1 MNWLRRNIDVSKFRG
16 ISFARG
22 AFKVAPVAA
31 CVALALA
38 SANVVASGV
47 HVTGACPDTL
57 SRWSAPGTANEL
69 LQRALD
75 RANARAAK
83 APVRAH
89 VVSAPQR
96 PASTLV
102 VGNCADDGSPDSL
115 RSVIAAATSG
125 DTIDLSQLTCATI
138 TLTQGEIAVAVDDLT
153 VHGPGTAALTIDAG
167 GTSRVFNASGTG
179 TLAIDQITLTRGFYT
194 DTGVGYAGGSCVYAA
209 GNLALTNVTV
219 SSCTNTNANSGGAV
233 STKGDLTLES
243 STLSGNVCG
252 GINGLGTGCG
262 GAAVQ
267 AYGTTRVSN
276 STISG
281 NAAGN
286 PDFSDANPTIAGAIF
301 ALGPLVIENSTISGN
316 FADFAAAVLAIR
328 SVTLH
333 NSTIT
338 GNSAQYFTGGIEMST
353 SDPTTSLDLQ
363 SSIISGNT
371 LTICGSAD
379 LYYNPSV
386 FVSPTITG
394 DHNLIS
400 DADLV
405 LPPDTLAG
413 DALLQ
418 PLADNGGPTKTHAL
432 GKGSPAIDAGSNPDN
447 RAFDQRGSGFARVG
461 GASADIGAFEV
472 QAGSDVIFENGFDL
486 PSE

>member
-1 MNWLRRNIDVSKFRG
+1 MSKFHG

-22 AFKVAPVAA
+22 AFKHAPVAA

-38 SANVVASGV
+38 SANAFASDV
-47 HVTGACPDTL
+47 HVSDTCPDKL
-57 SRWSAPGTANEL
+57 SQWSAHGTANEL
-69 LQRALD
+69 MQRAID
-75 RANARAAK
+75 RANMRVAK
-83 APVRAH
+83 ASARAH
-89 VVSAPQR
+89 VAPTPQR

-102 VGNCADDGSPDSL
+102 VGSCADDGSPDSL
-115 RSVIAAATSG
+115 RSVIAGAMSG

-167 GTSRVFNASGTG
+167 GTSRIFSASGTG
-179 TLAIDQITLTRGFYT
+179 TLAIDQITLTNGFYT
-194 DTGVGYAGGSCVYAA
+194 DTGIGYAGGSCVYAA
-209 GNLALTNVTV
+209 GNLQLTNVTV
-219 SSCTNTNANSGGAV
+219 SSCLNTNANSSGAV

-243 STLSGNVCG
+243 STLSDNVCG

-262 GAAVQ
+262 GAAAQ
-267 AYGTTRVSN
+267 AYGTTLVSN

-281 NAAGN
+281 NSAGN
-286 PDFSDANPTIAGAIF
+286 PDLSDTNPTIAGAIF

-316 FADFAAAVLAIR
+316 FADFAAAALAIR

-338 GNSAQYFTGGIEMST
+338 NNSAQYFTGGIEMST
-353 SDPTTSLDLQ
+353 SDPLTPLDLQ

-379 LYYNPSV
+379 LYYKASI
-386 FVSPTITG
+386 FVSPTVTG
-394 DHNLIS
+394 DHNLIGDS
-400 DADLV
+400 DLQ
-405 LPPDTLAG
+405 LPPDTLHG
-413 DALLQ
+413 DPLLQ

-432 GKGSPAIDAGSNPDN
+432 GKGSPAIDAGSNPDDW
-447 RAFDQRGSGFARVG
+447 AFDQRGSGFARVG
-461 GASADIGAFEV
+461 GATADIGAFEV
-472 QAGSDVIFENGFDL
+472 QAEDDTIFRNGFDL